1 MYPCRT
7 GEHRAVARKVKDP
20 NQIHNILGLSQE
32 RVAEIQSNVDSFVTR
47 GLELLQI
54 ERDAELEA
62 THQSL
67 EGAASAIGS
76 APTSS
81 GIAPRDKRDEQAL
94 ESCDSITNLIAT
106 GSTTG
111 TLPESILLHLE
122 KNSPSEGVYKYSEI

>member
-1 MYPCRT
+1 MVYT
-7 GEHRAVARKVKDP
+7 GGHRAVARRAKEPK
-20 NQIHNILGLSQE
+20 QIHDVLGLSRE
-32 RVAEIQSNVDSFVTR
+32 RIAEIQSQVDAFVTR

-76 APTSS
+76 SPNPLSS
-81 GIAPRDKRDEQAL
+81 TVLKDNKDEQAL
-94 ESCDSITNLIAT
+94 ENCDSITHLMAT

-111 TLPESILLHLE
+111 TVL
-122 KNSPSEGVYKYSEI
+122 YF